1 MPRHKTLK
9 KQKLELI
16 NLKSELSQKRELLKL
31 DEIILSIKN
40 FPMVR
45 INTSQ
50 IKNNFLEHKDPSRDR
65 DENSYS
71 SVNYKYSSKN
81 SIICANI
88 INTIYDAVQNNLDY
102 QPLNNYKLVEQLV
115 LSQPKKISKLFGVI
129 LTDKSERNL
138 IIAFR
143 GALNSY
149 EFKLGLEQY
158 NPKQFESHYFVE
170 GFLKIYLT
178 FKKNIEQAIQKYPN
192 ISIWI
197 TGMSMGG
204 AVASIFHYLL
214 SKEGHT
220 INGYT
225 FGAPRALGPSCQ
237 YQLPEDKMHRF
248 FRVIN
253 LNDPIPGAIPS
264 ATKKTIYQHSGYPIV
279 YDYQGSQ
286 AIDNHAF
293 YLTNML
299 KNSSVYKV
307 A

>member
-9 KQKLELI
+9 KQKI
-16 NLKSELSQKRELLKL
+16 DIVNLKSELSQKRKLLKL
-31 DEIILSIKN
+31 DEIILSTKN
-40 FPMVR
+40 FPLVT

-50 IKNNFLEHKDPSRDR
+50 IKNNFLEHKDPSKDKQ
-65 DENSYS
+65 EISHF
-71 SVNYKYSSKN
+71 SVNYKYSPKN

-88 INTIYDAVQNNLDY
+88 INTIYDSVQNNLDY
-102 QPLNNYKLVEQLV
+102 QPLNNYQLV
-115 LSQPKKISKLFGVI
+115 KLLVLPQPKKISKLFGVI

-143 GALNSY
+143 GALTSY

-158 NPKQFESHYFVE
+158 YPKQLESDYFVE

-192 ISIWI
+192 IPIWI
-197 TGMSMGG
+197 TGMSIGG
-204 AVASIFHYLL
+204 AVASIGHYLL

-225 FGAPRALGPSCQ
+225 FGAPRSLSPSCQ

-248 FRVIN
+248 FRVVN

-264 ATKKTIYQHSGYPIV
+264 ATKKIIYQHSGYPIV

-293 YLTNML
+293 YLTTML
-299 KNSSVYKV
+299 KNSSLYKI